1 MHFFDM
7 CRTER
12 RRLFNISICGKT
24 ILIAVCVLAMG
35 VLTFI
40 NENPNIE
47 MTDKY
52 FYELFRLYFSRGTF
66 FQLLFV
72 PVGYYIMY
80 GICTDLKEKMSYFFV
95 TRSNINAYIAAKFV
109 VGILYAFVMFELIFN
124 IFCICG
130 TNIFKIVDYSDY
142 SCGSDVYE
150 DVLKI
155 NPYLYFELRI
165 FIASLIMSLF
175 VGVGMFVTVFFG
187 SRYIGAL
194 SAFLAYIIIVKVEVT
209 LNSVNKLFCYEII
222 VSGGTRPCS
231 SAIAS
236 VGVIAGVTIA
246 SLFVVYILYYK
257 LFRRKLSG
265 E

>member
-12 RRLFNISICGKT
+12 RRLFNISICGRT
-24 ILIAVCVLAMG
+24 VLIAVCVLAMG

-40 NENPNIE
+40 NEDSNIKVV
-47 MTDKY
+47 DNYFYSLFCKY
-52 FYELFRLYFSRGTF
+52 FTRGTF
-66 FQLLFV
+66 YQLLLV

-80 GICTDLKEKMSYFFV
+80 GICTDLEEKMSFFFV

-109 VGILYAFVMFELIFN
+109 VGILYAFLMFELTFN

-130 TNIFKIVDYSDY
+130 TNILKIVDYSYY
-142 SCGSDVYE
+142 SGGSDVYE

-187 SRYIGAL
+187 NKYIGAL
-194 SAFLAYIIIVKVEVT
+194 SAFLSCIIINKVEVVFD
-209 LNSVNKLFCYEII
+209 VNELFFYENI
-222 VSGGTRPCS
+222 VEVGIRPFS

-236 VGVIAGVTIA
+236 VGAIAGVTIA
-246 SLFVVYILYYK
+246 SLFVVYILYYN